1 MTESRQPIIFF
12 LFLFLSWFEWH
23 VESISNLWRMVS
35 EEALGQG
42 VVVRSR
48 GREGR

>member
-1 MTESRQPIIFF
+1 MR
-12 LFLFLSWFEWH
+12 
-23 VESISNLWRMVS
+23 SISNLWRMVS
-35 EEALGQG
+35 KEALGQG